1 MDNENKIKCCICG
14 NPIDG
19 YGHNSEPVNHGRCCN
34 KCNVEVV
41 IPRRKE
47 LMEVINKSLSGT

>member
-1 MDNENKIKCCICG
+1 MDKENQITCCICG
-14 NPIDG
+14 NTIDG
-19 YGHNSEPVNHGRCCN
+19 YGHNSEPVNNGRCCD

-47 LMEVINKSLSGT
+47 LMEVIKRGHL